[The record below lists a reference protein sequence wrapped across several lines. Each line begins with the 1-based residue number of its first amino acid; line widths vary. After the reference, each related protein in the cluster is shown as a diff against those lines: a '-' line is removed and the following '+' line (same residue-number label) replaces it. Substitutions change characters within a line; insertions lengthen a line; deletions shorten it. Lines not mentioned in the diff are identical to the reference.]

1 MTILEKLYLLQD
13 LEYKKFHARLMPTI
27 DENKIIGIRV
37 PKLRDYAKEIFGT
50 ELANIF
56 VKDLPHDFYEEDNL
70 HAFLIER
77 IADFNECVEEIER
90 FLPYVNNW
98 ATCDMLRPK
107 AFKKNPKKLFPYV
120 KSWITKKETY
130 TIRFAIGM
138 LLSFYLDE
146 HFNKSHID
154 LVLSVKS
161 DEYYVNM
168 MRAWYFA
175 TALSKHWELCISVIE
190 DNLLDEWTHNKTIQ
204 KAIESYRITKEQKEH
219 LRKLKIKG

>member
-37 PKLRDYAKEIFGT
+37 PKLMDYAKEIFGT
-50 ELANIF
+50 ELANRF
-56 VKDLPHDFYEEDNL
+56 VKKLPHDFYEEDNL

-107 AFKKNPKKLFPYV
+107 AFKKNPDKLIPYV
-120 KSWITKKETY
+120 KKWLTSEQTY

-138 LLSFYLDE
+138 LLSFYLDQ
-146 HFNKSHID
+146 HFDKSHIN
-154 LVLSVKS
+154 LVLGVKS

-175 TALSKHWELCISVIE
+175 TALSKRYKDVVNVIE
-190 DNLLDEWTHNKTIQ
+190 NYLLDEWTHNKTIQ
-204 KAIESYRITKEQKEH
+204 KAVESFRINKEQKEH

>member
-1 MTILEKLYLLQD
+1 M
-13 LEYKKFHARLMPTI
+13 
-27 DENKIIGIRV
+27 
-37 PKLRDYAKEIFGT
+37 
-50 ELANIF
+50 
-56 VKDLPHDFYEEDNL
+56 

-107 AFKKNPKKLFPYV
+107 AFKKNPDKLIPYV
-120 KSWITKKETY
+120 KKWLTSEQTY

-138 LLSFYLDE
+138 LLSFYLDQ
-146 HFNKSHID
+146 HFDKSHIN
-154 LVLSVKS
+154 LVLGVKS

-175 TALSKHWELCISVIE
+175 TALSKRYKDVVNVIE
-190 DNLLDEWTHNKTIQ
+190 NYLLDEWTHNKTIQ
-204 KAIESYRITKEQKEH
+204 KAVESFRINKEQKEH